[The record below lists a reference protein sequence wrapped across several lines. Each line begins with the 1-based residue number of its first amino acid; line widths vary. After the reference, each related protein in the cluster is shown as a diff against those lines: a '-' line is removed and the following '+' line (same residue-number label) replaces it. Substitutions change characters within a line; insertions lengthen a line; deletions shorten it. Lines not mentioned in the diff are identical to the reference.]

1 MLRRWTDYRREQ
13 LQGLS
18 TKNLKPSERL
28 SIVKHVK
35 LIRTYD
41 FIVQSCVIRNLS
53 YRNYGALPFS
63 FCPAIDVFLQVQLD
77 FWPHWGCHFGGQAPS
92 GMSAISSDSTA
103 RINAARFAKRATTL
117 LKAASSSGIDAS
129 LLSQMKASIAVFSRQ
144 QAGGNGSVEGVDKKQ
159 LVELEELRN
168 LVKVTVPIAA
178 PVRGQG
184 LLPGKEAVSEEDT
197 GDDDISRTPK
207 QTGSKAVSHKKK
219 AGSAARPQHST
230 LSEGAV
236 AVGEASVADAHDAPD
251 TTSAEKITSLL
262 QQSKDISAQDL
273 EQEQH
278 KHNQLLG
285 QVSELVG
292 SLKEATLLMNKL
304 VVEQNVQLDEITQ
317 VAAENMDE
325 LSDQREKMKEATKE
339 MGTSVWTTVGT
350 LLWLMIMFAVTYMV
364 MRLFPKPVP

>member
-1 MLRRWTDYRREQ
+1 
-13 LQGLS
+13 
-18 TKNLKPSERL
+18 
-28 SIVKHVK
+28 
-35 LIRTYD
+35 
-41 FIVQSCVIRNLS
+41 
-53 YRNYGALPFS
+53 
-63 FCPAIDVFLQVQLD
+63 
-77 FWPHWGCHFGGQAPS
+77 
-92 GMSAISSDSTA
+92 MSAISSDATA

-129 LLSQMKASIAVFSRQ
+129 LLSQMKASIAVLSRQ
-144 QAGGNGSVEGVDKKQ
+144 QAGGDGSVEGVDKKQ
-159 LVELEELRN
+159 LAELEELRN
-168 LVKVTVPIAA
+168 LAKVTVPIAA
-178 PVRGQG
+178 HVRGQG
-184 LLPGKEAVSEEDT
+184 LLPGEAVSEEDT
-197 GDDDISRTPK
+197 GDDDIGRTPK
-207 QTGSKAVSHKKK
+207 QTGSKAVSYKKK

-236 AVGEASVADAHDAPD
+236 AVGEASAADAHDAPD

-262 QQSKDISAQDL
+262 QQSKDISAQEL

-285 QVSELVG
+285 QVSDLVG

-364 MRLFPKPVP
+364 MRLFPKPVPL